1 MTAKNVISSRP
12 GFVAL
17 TIAIILALFLAGHVG
32 LVMIYRMGTA
42 ATQVSAIVLSAA
54 VAALFLWRQDHRFFP
69 LLAGTALWAV
79 LGEIAEHLG
88 YLTIV
93 DVRAVFVLPVLL
105 AVFVFLVN
113 KRVLSFFWAVSFGL
127 FFGVWTS
134 HFVMVN
140 MFEEFGKRNVL
151 TYASS
156 LLFAGLLVF
165 SLYRINKTSTRLGL
179 TVCSILFT
187 CSCWS
192 LLEYFWAWKVIPKPW

>member
-17 TIAIILALFLAGHVG
+17 TIAIILALFLAGHDG

-54 VAALFLWRQDHRFFP
+54 VAALFVWRQDHRLFP

-93 DVRAVFVLPVLL
+93 DIKAVFVLPVLL
-105 AVFVFLVN
+105 AVFVYLIN
-113 KRVLSFFWAVSFGL
+113 KRYLSFFWAVSFGL
-127 FFGVWTS
+127 FFGVWAS

-140 MFEEFGKRNVL
+140 MFEAFGKQSGP
-151 TYASS
+151 TYGSS

-165 SLYRINKTSTRLGL
+165 SLYRMNRTNTRLGL
-179 TVCSILFT
+179 TVLSIIFT

-192 LLEYFWAWKVIPKPW
+192 ILEYFWAWKVIPKPW